1 MKYIV
6 FFFIVVIYGELKV
19 MFIIEEILMNFKNL
33 YGESKLMMEKI
44 MKWCDNVY
52 EMKYVVLC
60 YFNVVGVKKDVLIG
74 EDYMLEMY
82 IVLIIL

>member
-52 EMKYVVLC
+52 GMKYVVLC